1 MQLSIVSN
9 ADIRKKA
16 EELMKSREWT
26 LALVEWENWHDKV
39 SEIEKDPNSFH
50 DLGICKFNLGRV
62 AEAIKDLDKAA
73 EFQPDYGYRFAARGW
88 MKQVAGDV
96 VGAIADYKKA
106 IELDPTDVYTQNN
119 LIILE
124 EKRSKKSR

>member
-1 MQLSIVSN
+1 
-9 ADIRKKA
+9 
-16 EELMKSREWT
+16 
-26 LALVEWENWHDKV
+26 
-39 SEIEKDPNSFH
+39 
-50 DLGICKFNLGRV
+50 
-62 AEAIKDLDKAA
+62 
-73 EFQPDYGYRFAARGW
+73 
-88 MKQVAGDV
+88 MKQSAGDV